1 MTRCRSWICSLPLPV
16 CKKSSKSFYFALRRG
31 KSLLKFHKVTEYLK
45 IGRSDIMIRIDKFLK
60 LSMLVKRRTV
70 AQEMTEIG
78 AVRINKMQCKPAT
91 AVKENDIIEIAYAR
105 RIIEA
110 RVLCADEQQL
120 RRRAAAYELVSER
133 KADPEERPW

>member
-1 MTRCRSWICSLPLPV
+1 
-16 CKKSSKSFYFALRRG
+16 
-31 KSLLKFHKVTEYLK
+31 
-45 IGRSDIMIRIDKFLK
+45 MIRIDKFLK

-91 AVKENDIIEIAYAR
+91 VVKENDIIEIAYAR

-120 RRRAAAYELVSER
+120 RRRTAAYELVSER
-133 KADPEERPW
+133 RADPEERPW